1 MTYARTRPAMN
12 CCPKP
17 PGPRRAARGGLGA
30 VAQLEER
37 FHGMEEVRSS
47 SLRSSTLVPPGAMA
61 QLVARL
67 VRNEKAG
74 SSSLPSST
82 EPSGPSRRVGKHEQ
96 FVTGLAGSGQC
107 GTCRDRRHAGRL
119 KRLVELQAKV
129 TAAIAGEEQ
138 LPPRRH
144 GDLFPGHR
152 PRTRDTRVVGR
163 PRVSPA
169 PTETG
174 TG

>member
-1 MTYARTRPAMN
+1 MN

-47 SLRSSTLVPPGAMA
+47 SLRSSTPVSPGAMA

-129 TAAIAGEEQ
+129 PPPSPGKSNFLHGGMGISFRAIGHVRGIPEWWVAREYRQRRQKQEQ
-138 LPPRRH
+138 VN
-144 GDLFPGHR
+144 GM
-152 PRTRDTRVVGR
+152 
-163 PRVSPA
+163 
-169 PTETG
+169 
-174 TG
+174 